1 MRTNVK
7 LSSITSTERET
18 KTMVSPRGNSLMP
31 LKGSSIENRVIIQ
44 CRRNNYFKF
53 NMSSIFVLIS
63 FFLAEA
69 YYVE

>member
-7 LSSITSTERET
+7 LSSITSTRT
-18 KTMVSPRGNSLMP
+18 KAVASAWPNSLLP
-31 LKGSSIENRVIIQ
+31 LAGSSIENRVIIK
-44 CRRNNYFKF
+44 CKGNNYFKF